1 MAHVKKNDE
10 VVVLCGK
17 QAGKRGKVLEVDDKA
32 HRVTVDGVNIVK
44 RHMKARP
51 PRFPQGSIVEK
62 ALPIHISNVMLVCPK
77 CGKPTRPAFVFDADK
92 TKHRAC
98 RKCKEQF

>member
-10 VVVLCGK
+10 VIVLTGK
-17 QAGKRGKVLEVDDKA
+17 YAEKRGKVLEVDRKKN
-32 HRVTVDGVNIVK
+32 RVTVDGVNIVK

-51 PRFPQGSIVEK
+51 PLFPQGTIVEK

-77 CGKPTRPAFVFDADK
+77 CGKPTRPAVMIDSDK
-92 TKHRAC
+92 ARHRVC
-98 RKCKEQF
+98 RKCREEF

>member
-1 MAHVKKNDE
+1 MAQIKKNDE

-17 QAGKRGKVLEVDDKA
+17 HADARGKVLEVDSKKG
-32 HRVTVDGVNIVK
+32 RVVVEGVNVVK

-51 PRFPQGSIVEK
+51 PRFPQGTIVEK
-62 ALPIHISNVMLVCPK
+62 ALPINISNVMLVCPK
-77 CGKPTRPAFVFDADK
+77 CGKPTRPVAVIDADG
-92 TKHRAC
+92 KHRAC

>member
-1 MAHVKKNDE
+1 MAHVKKDDE

-17 QAGKRGKVLEVDDKA
+17 YADKRGKVLEVNPKDNK
-32 HRVTVDGVNIVK
+32 VTVDGVNVVK

-51 PRFPQGSIVEK
+51 PRFPQGTIVEK

-77 CGKPTRPAFVFDADK
+77 CGKPTRPAVVIGADK
-92 TKHRAC
+92 CKHRVC